1 MKEVD
6 PRQMGNAIR
15 FLSMDAIE
23 RACDGHPGAP
33 MGCADIT
40 TALFTKHLKFN
51 PKDPKWFDRDRFV
64 QSNGHGSML
73 IYSLLYL
80 SGYTEMSIDQLMSF
94 REFGSHC
101 AGHPERDLDVG
112 IEVTTGPLGQGIA
125 NAAGMAVAEAIL
137 NARFGDEIINHYT
150 YALVGDGCLQEGLG
164 QEVISLAGHLQL
176 GKLIFLW
183 DDNRM
188 TDDGAT
194 HQALTDDVRAR
205 FRISGWHVIDCDG
218 NDFDAVDAA
227 LTLAKK
233 DPRPTMIACTTKI
246 GFGIPRLEDT
256 RAAHGG
262 RVFKADTEAARKHL
276 GWPHEPFVI
285 PQELLEAWRTAGRRH
300 EGACAEWND
309 RVAKLDPAEQAEFRR
324 ILAGELPDGWQ
335 DGLLSFKKRMA
346 EEKPE
351 QPGIGS
357 SGLIIDLLSAAIPEL
372 ISGAPDLE
380 AATKHKNGMKP
391 FTPADRGGRY
401 IHYGIREHA
410 MGSMMNGMAAHG
422 GVIPCGITFLVFSDY
437 ERPAQRMAAMMGL
450 PVKFLFTHD
459 SIGIGKNGPT
469 HQPIE
474 MLASLRAIPNML
486 VLRPADAVEMAEC
499 WEIMLNQRARP
510 SSLITSRQAVPT
522 LRQTH
527 TEENKCSRGAYIL
540 ADAQGGDRK
549 VTIFATGSEVSVAM
563 NARELLQAQ
572 QIPTT
577 VVSVPSWE
585 LFEEQDDAYR
595 VKIIGRGTLR
605 VAIEAARKL
614 GWERFIGEDGL
625 FFGMN
630 TFGESGP
637 SEKIFER
644 FGITNERV
652 AAEVRGRILPHAGAS
667 T

>member
-40 TALFTKHLKFN
+40 TALFTKHLKYN

-73 IYSLLYL
+73 IYSLLHL
-80 SGYTEMSIDQLMSF
+80 AGYAEMSIDQLMNF

-188 TDDGAT
+188 TDDGST
-194 HQALTDDVRAR
+194 LQALTDDVRAR

-218 NDFDAVDAA
+218 NDFDSVDAA
-227 LTLAKK
+227 LILAKK
-233 DPRPTMIACTTKI
+233 DPRPTMVACTTRI
-246 GFGIPRLEDT
+246 GFGIPRIEDT

-262 RVFKADTEAARKHL
+262 RVFKADTEAARNHL
-276 GWPHEPFVI
+276 GWAHAPFVI
-285 PQELLEAWRTAGRRH
+285 PQDILEAWRKAGRRS
-300 EGACAEWND
+300 ESAYAEWNE
-309 RVAKLDPAEQAEFRR
+309 RVAKLAPEPLAEFRR
-324 ILAGELPDGWQ
+324 IQAGELPEGWQ
-335 DGLLSFKKRMA
+335 DGLLSFKQRLA
-346 EEKPE
+346 AEKPE
-351 QPGIGS
+351 QPGISS
-357 SGLIIDLLSAAIPEL
+357 SGQIIDLLSAAIPEL

-380 AATKHKNGMKP
+380 AATKHKNSMKP
-391 FTPADRGGRY
+391 FTAADRSGRY

-410 MGSMMNGMAAHG
+410 MGSMMNGIAAHG

-469 HQPIE
+469 HQPVE

-499 WEIMLNQRARP
+499 WEIMLHQRSRP

-522 LRQTH
+522 LRHTH
-527 TEENKCSRGAYIL
+527 IEENQCSRGAYVL
-540 ADAQGGDRK
+540 ADAQGGERR
-549 VTIFATGSEVSVAM
+549 VTIFATGSEVSVAL
-563 NARELLQAQ
+563 NARKLLQAQ
-572 QIPTT
+572 EIPTT

-595 VKIIGRGTLR
+595 AKIIGRSTLR

-630 TFGESGP
+630 TFGQSGP

-644 FGITNERV
+644 FGITSERV
-652 AAEVRGRILPHAGAS
+652 ATEVRSKL
-667 T
+667 